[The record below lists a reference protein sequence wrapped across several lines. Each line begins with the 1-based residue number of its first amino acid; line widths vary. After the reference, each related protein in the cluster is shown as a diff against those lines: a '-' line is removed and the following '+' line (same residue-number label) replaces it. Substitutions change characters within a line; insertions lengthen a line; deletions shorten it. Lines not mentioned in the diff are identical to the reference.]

1 MNETI
6 DSVLFDVE
14 QTVENAIRALAM
26 FTPQPNTDTDRTA
39 VHGFV
44 TMPNIPKLEA
54 RCEAEHDQN
63 TEHERTRGEPDEF
76 TKAARSRRLQQIYCL
91 DDWHSYV
98 TQWPEYD
105 GFEKSEDFQRL
116 GREHEANAVLGPVAD
131 AYAGM
136 LEVMWQPIWDDN
148 DRFNAAY
155 KAKLQAA
162 RDRRGEMDES
172 MIEGLA
178 ELSMGPM
185 EETEFGHVLG
195 IDAQLRWRCENTDVA
210 CTQWTSVVSK
220 FGSWRG
226 ITRVIIGWTGAED
239 DSACLDITKW
249 VWMEPYM
256 RNRNDPTNHCLHM
269 YQLTAKGTLKIVDF
283 VAIHW
288 VHPNIDK
295 KALSTLAGLER
306 VKAVERSTVHRHWL
320 LDDDFDESN
329 SSEPK
334 DCTEGDEDQVDTRSR
349 TKRRRLRNGEDPEVL
364 DKPQDGDASVK
375 TKLMDTVHEA
385 SLSRAAETTTARR
398 SSSRD
403 LLGDFSNVKA
413 AKATADGE
421 YERLIAER
429 TKLAANVGRERLRK
443 ELEGMEAGMQRKRA
457 LLVERLRREAS
468 ELGMDA
474 ADLASMLS
482 GAGI

>member
-91 DDWHSYV
+91 DDWHGYV

-116 GREHEANAVLGPVAD
+116 GREHEADAVLGPVAD
-131 AYAGM
+131 AYAEM

-162 RDRRGEMDES
+162 RDRRGQMDES

-185 EETEFGHVLG
+185 EETELGHVLG
-195 IDAQLRWRCENTDVA
+195 VDAQLRWRCEITDVA

-249 VWMEPYM
+249 
-256 RNRNDPTNHCLHM
+256 
-269 YQLTAKGTLKIVDF
+269 GTLKIVDF
-283 VAIHW
+283 EAIHW

-295 KALSTLAGLER
+295 KALSTSAGLER

-320 LDDDFDESN
+320 LDDDFDEVN

-349 TKRRRLRNGEDPEVL
+349 TKRRRLRNGEDPEVP
-364 DKPQDGDASVK
+364 DKPQNGDGSVK

-398 SSSRD
+398 SASRD

-468 ELGMDA
+468 ELCMDA